1 MATVTERRPC
11 PLVSACSA
19 TVLLAAVGLVAASA
33 VLHRPLPPAGPRPV
47 LVASVDGIE
56 PNPGGVDYLPPDGAY
71 FVATGGEE
79 ANEGRTIDTP
89 LRTLGRALTLTQ
101 GGPGAS

>member
-1 MATVTERRPC
+1 
-11 PLVSACSA
+11 
-19 TVLLAAVGLVAASA
+19 
-33 VLHRPLPPAGPRPV
+33 V

-56 PNPGGVDYLPPDGAY
+56 PNPGGVDYLPDGAY
-71 FVATGGEE
+71 FVATGGDD
-79 ANEGRTIDTP
+79 ANDGRTIDTP